1 MEAPANFITPS
12 QFCVEAERET
22 AGLTS
27 TKMDTMRA
35 EMGEAT
41 TVTAMKAVAS
51 LGLPFN
57 LTILVLLT
65 ENMPGGK
72 TTKPGDV
79 VTAMNRTTIQVY
91 NTDAEGRLMMV
102 TSTLVW

>member
-57 LTILVLLT
+57 LT

-79 VTAMNRTTIQVY
+79 VTAMNRNTIQVY